1 MLGRKDRI
9 LITLAVIL
17 AIVAFGVVGFLLTEP
32 TIHDPW
38 DALYFTLVT
47 MTTVGYGD
55 IIPTTPGSK
64 IIASVVMVV
73 GIGAALSFFQTTFD
87 LAMRREIRAEL
98 GLPERR
104 TKMKDHYI
112 ICGYGNVGHQ
122 IMDQLDAKGEKY
134 LVIEKDRRKVEELV
148 NARIPVIEGNAE
160 NEEVLERA
168 NVREAKGLL
177 ATMPDQINLMVVI
190 TARMLNDQLRII
202 SEVEENRN
210 VAKLRRAGAD
220 EIVHCHEMG
229 ARVMVTKARK
239 AVIDPVCGGEVDI
252 KNTNISLLH
261 DGQEY
266 HFCSPQCMEAFKNS
280 PQRFIE
286 MQRAVE
292 STCGF
297 Q

>member
-1 MLGRKDRI
+1 MLGKKDRI
-9 LITLAVIL
+9 LISLAVIL
-17 AIVAFGVVGFLLTEP
+17 VIVTFGVVGFSLVEP
-32 TIHDPW
+32 TIQSPW

-55 IIPTTPGSK
+55 YVPTTPESR
-64 IIASVVMVV
+64 IVASVVMVV

-87 LAMRREIRAEL
+87 LAMRREIRTEL

-112 ICGYGNVGHQ
+112 ICGFGNVGHQ
-122 IMDQLDAKGEKY
+122 IMDQLSAKGERFII
-134 LVIEKDRRKVEELV
+134 IEKDRRKVEELV
-148 NARIPVIEGNAE
+148 ETHIPVIEGNAE

-168 NVREAKGLL
+168 NIREAKGLL
-177 ATMPDQINLMVVI
+177 ATMPDPINLMVVI
-190 TARMLNDQLRII
+190 TARMLNDKLRII

-210 VAKLRRAGAD
+210 VAKLQRAGAD

-229 ARVMVTKARK
+229 ARVMVTKVRK
-239 AVIDPVCGGEVDI
+239 AIVDPVCGGEVDT
-252 KNTNISLLH
+252 KKTNFFIVY

-266 HFCSPQCMEAFKNS
+266 HFCSQQCLEAFKNT

-292 STCGF
+292 STCAVR
-297 Q
+297 

>member
-1 MLGRKDRI
+1 LLGKKDRI
-9 LITLAVIL
+9 LISLAVIL
-17 AIVAFGVVGFLLTEP
+17 AIVAFGVVGFTLVEP
-32 TIHDPW
+32 TTQDPW
-38 DALYFTLVT
+38 DALYLTLTT

-55 IIPTTPGSK
+55 YVPTTPESK
-64 IIASVVMVV
+64 VVASVVMVV

-112 ICGYGNVGHQ
+112 ICGFGNVGHQ
-122 IMDQLDAKGEKY
+122 IMDQLSVKGERFII
-134 LVIEKDRRKVEELV
+134 IEKDRRKVEELV
-148 NARIPVIEGNAE
+148 EMHVPVIEGNAE

-168 NVREAKGLL
+168 NIREAKGLL
-177 ATMPDQINLMVVI
+177 ATMPDPINLMVVI
-190 TARMLNDQLRII
+190 TARMLNDKLRII

-210 VAKLRRAGAD
+210 VAKLQRAGAD

-239 AVIDPVCGGEVDI
+239 AIVDPVCGVEVDV
-252 KNTNISLLH
+252 KKTNFFIAF
-261 DGQEY
+261 DDQEY
-266 HFCSPQCMEAFKNS
+266 HFCSQQCLEAFKNT

-292 STCGF
+292 STCIIK
-297 Q
+297 